1 MSHQLLK
8 NEIYPTP
15 KKNEIDLLSNKKV
28 EPQVFGPPKKLSPPK
43 CWTTKQFNLLK
54 ILTLLSQWIA
64 KSN

>member
-28 EPQVFGPPKKLSPPK
+28 EPQVFGPPKKLSPRNVGP
-43 CWTTKQFNLLK
+43 QNS
-54 ILTLLSQWIA
+54 LTS
-64 KSN
+64 